1 MTDVAAGARSS
12 KGRTRFTPRA
22 ALLVLVLVALL
33 VYLAVPVKAYL
44 AERSH
49 VGQLQQ
55 QTQVLQRQ
63 NVALRQQ
70 VRQLHDPAYVEKL
83 ARCEGMVRP
92 GEISFVVVPKGGGGG
107 SSPDAC

>member
-63 NVALRQQ
+63 NVALRGDL
-70 VRQLHDPAYVEKL
+70 VRGRAQGRRWGIQPRRVLMS
-83 ARCEGMVRP
+83 R
-92 GEISFVVVPKGGGGG
+92 
-107 SSPDAC
+107 